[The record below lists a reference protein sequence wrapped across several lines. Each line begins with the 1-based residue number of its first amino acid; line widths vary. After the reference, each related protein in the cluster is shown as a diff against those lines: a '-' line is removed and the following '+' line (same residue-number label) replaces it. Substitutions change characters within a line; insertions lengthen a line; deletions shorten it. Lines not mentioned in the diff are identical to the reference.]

1 MIVKPTQHVFAHLSG
16 QDDNLGDSALRLAYL
31 EALRGAG
38 RHVHVYLGEATSDFS
53 AGFTPASDLTFY
65 GARGEWVQ
73 AEAGATRPVH
83 AFNAGEI
90 NPRTGHFPVPRR
102 AAECA
107 RVLDAGGALIF
118 AGIGVKNVE
127 KLQGVVFDPV
137 MRHASVMSWRDRG
150 SRDGAGFG
158 DFAPDWAY
166 SEGTAVDE
174 WAPVADRPLIAVTMR
189 FDRAWPGEEWLA
201 GVRAFAAATQTRIV
215 TVAQVA
221 RDAPRAVRLAQA
233 LGGEY
238 VMPPSMRHDAL
249 DDYVRAVYSRS
260 LAVISDRAHG
270 LIMGATEGAYPI
282 GSGSD
287 PHKISRLLAA
297 VGLGD
302 LVGRYDQFGDFALR
316 FETHL
321 PTLAPAVNVA
331 RAEIADLTA
340 RIRAAMDAVA

>member
-1 MIVKPTQHVFAHLSG
+1 MSSFAPAP
-16 QDDNLGDSALRLAYL
+16 DITIYSAR
-31 EALRGAG
+31 
-38 RHVHVYLGEATSDFS
+38 TDWS
-53 AGFTPASDLTFY
+53 A
-65 GARGEWVQ
+65 
-73 AEAGATRPVH
+73 AEAATARPVL

-90 NPRTGHFPVPRR
+90 NPRTGHFPVLAR

-107 RVLDAGGALIF
+107 RALDAGGALIF
-118 AGIGVKNVE
+118 AGIGIKNVDR
-127 KLQGVVFDPV
+127 LQGVTFDPV
-137 MRHASVMSWRDRG
+137 MREASVMSWRDRG

-166 SEGTAVDE
+166 SEGAPVEE
-174 WAPVADRPLIAVTMR
+174 WAPAADRPLIAVTMR
-189 FDRAWPGEEWLA
+189 FDRAWPGDEWLA
-201 GVRAFAAATQTRIV
+201 AVRAFAAATRTRIV

-221 RDAPRAVRLAQA
+221 RDAPRAVRLAHA

-238 VMPPSMRHDAL
+238 VMPASMRHDVL
-249 DDYVRAVYSRS
+249 DDYVRAVYRQS

-270 LIMGATEGAYPI
+270 LIIGATEGAYPI

-287 PHKISRLLAA
+287 PHKISRLLTA

-302 LVGRYDQFGDFALR
+302 LVGRYDQFSDFAAR

-321 PTLAPAVNVA
+321 PALAPAVTSA

-340 RIRAAMDAVA
+340 RIHAAMDAVA

>member
-31 EALRGAG
+31 EALRGPN
-38 RHVHVYLGEATSDFS
+38 RHVHVHLGDATSDFT
-53 AGFTPASDLTFY
+53 AGFAPVSDVTIY
-65 GARGEWVQ
+65 GARGEW
-73 AEAGATRPVH
+73 AEVEAATARPVH

-90 NPRTGHFPVPRR
+90 NPRTGYFPVPRR
-102 AAECA
+102 AAECE

-118 AGIGVKNVE
+118 AGIGIKNVE

-137 MRHASVMSWRDRG
+137 MREASVMSWRDRG

-166 SEGTAVDE
+166 SEGRSVEE
-174 WAPVADRPLIAVTMR
+174 WASTADRPLIAVTMR

-201 GVRAFAAATQTRIV
+201 DVRAFAAATQTRIV

-221 RDAPRAVRLAQA
+221 RDAPRAVHLASA

-238 VMPPSMRHDAL
+238 VMPSSMRHDVL
-249 DDYVRAVYSRS
+249 DEYVRGVYRQS
-260 LAVISDRAHG
+260 LAVVSDRAHG
-270 LIMGATEGAYPI
+270 LIIGATEGAYPI

-287 PHKISRLLAA
+287 PNKISRLLAA

-321 PTLAPAVNVA
+321 PRLAPAVTAA
-331 RAEIADLTA
+331 RAEIADLTG
-340 RIRAAMDAVA
+340 RIHAAMDAVA

>member
-31 EALRGAG
+31 EALRGQG
-38 RHVHVYLGEATSDFS
+38 RHVHVYLGEATSDFT
-53 AGFTPASDLTFY
+53 AGFAPAPDVTFY
-65 GARGEWVQ
+65 ASRGEWSEV
-73 AEAGATRPVH
+73 EAATARPVH

-107 RVLDAGGALIF
+107 RALDAGGALIF
-118 AGIGVKNVE
+118 AGIGIKNVE
-127 KLQGVVFDPV
+127 KLQGVTFDPV
-137 MRHASVMSWRDRG
+137 MRDASVMSWRDQG

-166 SEGTAVDE
+166 SEGSSVEE
-174 WAPVADRPLIAVTMR
+174 WTPTADRDLIAVTMR
-189 FDRAWPGEEWLA
+189 FDRAWPGDEWVA
-201 GVRAFAAATQTRIV
+201 AVRAFAAATQTRIV

-221 RDAPRAVRLAQA
+221 RDAPRAVRLARV

-238 VMPPSMRHDAL
+238 VMPTSMRHDVL
-249 DDYVRAVYSRS
+249 DEYVRAVYRRS
-260 LAVISDRAHG
+260 LAVVSDRAHG
-270 LIMGATEGAYPI
+270 LIIGATEGAYPI

-302 LVGRYDQFGDFALR
+302 LVGRYEQFGEFATR
-316 FETHL
+316 FESHQ
-321 PTLAPAVNVA
+321 PSLAPAVHSARGEVA
-331 RAEIADLTA
+331 RLTA
-340 RIRAAMDAVA
+340 RIHAAMDAVA

>member
-1 MIVKPTQHVFAHLSG
+1 MFAHLSG

-31 EALRGAG
+31 EALRGPG
-38 RHVHVYLGEATSDFS
+38 RHVHVYLGEATSDFT
-53 AGFTPASDLTFY
+53 AGFAASPDVTFHSNR
-65 GARGEWVQ
+65 AEWIE
-73 AEAGATRPVH
+73 AESATSRPVH

-118 AGIGVKNVE
+118 AGIGIKNAD
-127 KLQGVVFDPV
+127 KLQNVTFDPV
-137 MRHASVMSWRDRG
+137 MREASVMSWRDRG

-166 SEGTAVDE
+166 SEGAAAEE
-174 WAPVADRPLIAVTMR
+174 WSPASERHLLAVTMR
-189 FDRAWPGEEWLA
+189 FDREWPGEEWVA
-201 GVRAFAAATQTRIV
+201 EVRAFATATQTRIV

-221 RDAPRAVRLAQA
+221 RDAPRAVRLARA

-238 VMPPSMRHDAL
+238 LTPASMRHDVL
-249 DDYVRAVYSRS
+249 DDYVRAVYRQS
-260 LAVISDRAHG
+260 LAVVSDRAHG
-270 LIMGATEGAYPI
+270 LIIGATEGAYPI

-302 LVGRYDQFGDFALR
+302 LVGRYEQFGDFAAR
-316 FETHL
+316 FETSL
-321 PTLAPAVNVA
+321 PSLAPAVSAA
-331 RAEIADLTA
+331 RADVATLTA

>member
-1 MIVKPTQHVFAHLSG
+1 M
-16 QDDNLGDSALRLAYL
+16 
-31 EALRGAG
+31 
-38 RHVHVYLGEATSDFS
+38 HVYLGEATGDFTAS
-53 AGFTPASDLTFY
+53 FAPASDVTIHSSR
-65 GARGEWVQ
+65 ADW
-73 AEAGATRPVH
+73 AEAEAVAARPVH

-118 AGIGVKNVE
+118 AGIGIKNVDR
-127 KLQGVVFDPV
+127 LQGVTFDPV
-137 MRHASVMSWRDRG
+137 MRAASVMSWRDRG

-166 SEGTAVDE
+166 SEGAPVGEWAAVDE
-174 WAPVADRPLIAVTMR
+174 RPFIAVTMR
-189 FDRAWPGEEWLA
+189 FDRAWPGDEWLA
-201 GVRAFAAATQTRIV
+201 DVRAFAAATQTRIV

-221 RDAPRAVRLAQA
+221 RDAPRAVRLAEA

-238 VMPPSMRHDAL
+238 VMPSSMRHDVL
-249 DDYVRAVYSRS
+249 DEYVRAVYRQS
-260 LAVISDRAHG
+260 LAVVSDRAHG
-270 LIMGATEGAYPI
+270 LIIGATEGAYPI

-302 LVGRYDQFGDFALR
+302 LVGGYEQFGDFAAR
-316 FETHL
+316 FESRL
-321 PTLAPAVNVA
+321 PSLAPAITAA
-331 RAEIADLTA
+331 RAEIAALTG
-340 RIRAAMDAVA
+340 RIHAAMDAVA

>member
-31 EALRGAG
+31 AALRGPG
-38 RHVHVYLGEATSDFS
+38 RHVHVYLGDATSDFT
-53 AGFTPASDLTFY
+53 AGFAPTSDVTIY
-65 GARGEWVQ
+65 AGRTEWSA
-73 AEAGATRPVH
+73 AEAAVVRPVH

-90 NPRTGHFPVPRR
+90 NPRSGVFPVPRR

-118 AGIGVKNVE
+118 AGIGIKNVE
-127 KLQGVVFDPV
+127 NLQGVVFDSV
-137 MRHASVMSWRDRG
+137 MREASVMSWRDQG

-158 DFAPDWAY
+158 EFAPDWAY
-166 SEGTAVDE
+166 SEGAPTDE
-174 WAPVADRPLIAVTMR
+174 WSPAAERHLIAVTLR
-189 FDRAWPGEEWLA
+189 FDRAWPGEEWLSA
-201 GVRAFAAATQTRIV
+201 VRAFAAATQTRIV

-238 VMPPSMRHDAL
+238 ITPSSMRHDDL
-249 DDYVRAVYSRS
+249 DHYVRAVYRQS

-270 LIMGATEGAYPI
+270 LIIGATEGAYPI

-297 VGLGD
+297 VGLGG
-302 LVGRYDQFGDFALR
+302 LVGRYDEFDDFVVR
-316 FETHL
+316 FEAHL
-321 PTLAPAVNVA
+321 PTLAPAVNAA
-331 RAEIADLTA
+331 RVDIAGLTSH
-340 RIRAAMDAVA
+340 IHAAMDAVA

>member
-1 MIVKPTQHVFAHLSG
+1 MNVKPTQHVFAHLSG

-31 EALRGAG
+31 EALRGPG
-38 RHVHVYLGEATSDFS
+38 RHVHVYLGEATSDFT
-53 AGFTPASDLTFY
+53 AGFAPASDVTMY
-65 GARGEWVQ
+65 GGRAEW
-73 AEAGATRPVH
+73 AEAEAASARPVH

-90 NPRTGHFPVPRR
+90 NPRAGLFPVPRR

-107 RVLDAGGALIF
+107 RALEAGGALIF
-118 AGIGVKNVE
+118 AGIGIKNVDR
-127 KLQGVVFDPV
+127 LQGVAFDPV
-137 MRHASVMSWRDRG
+137 MREASVMSWRDRG

-166 SEGTAVDE
+166 SEGAPVEE
-174 WAPVADRPLIAVTMR
+174 WAPAADRPLIAVTMR
-189 FDRAWPGEEWLA
+189 FDRAWPGDEWLA
-201 GVRAFAAATQTRIV
+201 AVRAFAAATRTRIV

-221 RDAPRAVRLAQA
+221 RDAPRAVRLAHA

-238 VMPPSMRHDAL
+238 VMPTSMRHDVL
-249 DDYVRAVYSRS
+249 DDYVRAVYRNS

-270 LIMGATEGAYPI
+270 LIIGATEGAYPI

-287 PHKISRLLAA
+287 PHKISRLLTA

-302 LVGRYDQFGDFALR
+302 LVGRYDQFSDFAAR

-321 PTLAPAVNVA
+321 PALAPAVTSA

-340 RIRAAMDAVA
+340 RIHAAMDAVA